1 MIEIQDFCKQL
12 LEHSGVEFVES
23 EVEETDSEVLIKLTI
38 PTEDVGLF
46 VGKYGETL
54 QALQRIAR
62 IVFSHQNG
70 EKRLVVDIN
79 EYRSN
84 RMDSVREMATTAAEK
99 VLQTSHPTTITT
111 YLSSAERFVVHS
123 LIGETEEYAQ
133 LESFSIG
140 EGRSRRVVIQLKE
153 SSENK

>member
-1 MIEIQDFCKQL
+1 MIEIQDFCKQI

-23 EVEETDSEVLIKLTI
+23 EVEETDSEVLVKLTI

>member
-54 QALQRIAR
+54 QALQRIVR

-123 LIGETEEYAQ
+123 LIGESEEYAQ